1 MIPAYGKGR
10 DKAMRARA
18 MNNKIKDSAF
28 ERIFDVVNVILLI
41 VVMLAILLPVLH
53 ILFASF
59 SDPVEVMREKGFL
72 LRPIGFTLDSYK
84 SVAKNPNIISGYT
97 NTLFI
102 VAVGTVLN
110 IFLTLL
116 AAYVISRKDFMW
128 ATFITILIIITMYFD
143 GGIIPFYLTV
153 KTVKLDGSIWAL
165 IIPSAINTFNL
176 IIMRTAMVC
185 VPESMSESAK
195 IDGAGHFRILFSI
208 MVPLVK
214 STIAVLTL
222 YYAVSHWNSWFNA
235 MIFLRDRKLYPLQ
248 LILREILIQGDTT
261 MMTAGSGEDI
271 ALIGETIKYATIV
284 VATVPVLCVYPFL
297 QRYFVKG
304 VLIGAVKG

>member
-1 MIPAYGKGR
+1 MVKGEGSI
-10 DKAMRARA
+10 MRARA
-18 MNNKIKDSAF
+18 TSNKIKDSTL
-28 ERIFDVVNVILLI
+28 ERFFDVVNIIFLML
-41 VVMLAILLPVLH
+41 VMLVILLPVLH

-59 SDPVEVMREKGFL
+59 SDPVEVMRQKGFI
-72 LRPIGFTLDSYK
+72 LRPLGFTLDSYK
-84 SVAKNPNIISGYT
+84 SVAKNPNIVSGYT
-97 NTLFI
+97 NTIFI
-102 VAVGTVLN
+102 VVFGTALN
-110 IFLTLL
+110 IFLTLI

-128 ATFITILIIITMYFD
+128 STLITILIIITLYFD

-153 KTVKLDGSIWAL
+153 RNVKLDGSIWAL

-176 IIMRTAMVC
+176 IIMRTAMVG

-261 MMTAGSGEDI
+261 MMTAGSGEYSHDRGDNKI
-271 ALIGETIKYATIV
+271 CNIV
-284 VATVPVLCVYPFL
+284 
-297 QRYFVKG
+297 
-304 VLIGAVKG
+304 

>member
-1 MIPAYGKGR
+1 MVKGEGSI
-10 DKAMRARA
+10 MRARA
-18 MNNKIKDSAF
+18 TSNKIKDSTL
-28 ERIFDVVNVILLI
+28 ERFFDVVNIIFLML
-41 VVMLAILLPVLH
+41 VMLVILLPVLH

-59 SDPVEVMREKGFL
+59 SDPVEVMRQKGFI
-72 LRPIGFTLDSYK
+72 LRPLGFTLDSYK
-84 SVAKNPNIISGYT
+84 SVAKNPNIVSGYT
-97 NTLFI
+97 NTIFI
-102 VAVGTVLN
+102 VVFGTALN
-110 IFLTLL
+110 IFLTLI

-128 ATFITILIIITMYFD
+128 STLITILIIITLYFD

-153 KTVKLDGSIWAL
+153 RNVKLDGSIWAL

-176 IIMRTAMVC
+176 IILRTAMVG

-271 ALIGETIKYATIV
+271 AMIGETIKYATIV
-284 VATVPVLCVYPFL
+284 VATIPVLCVYPFL

>member
-1 MIPAYGKGR
+1 
-10 DKAMRARA
+10 
-18 MNNKIKDSAF
+18 
-28 ERIFDVVNVILLI
+28 
-41 VVMLAILLPVLH
+41 MLVILLPVLH

-59 SDPVEVMREKGFL
+59 SDPVEVMRQKGFI
-72 LRPIGFTLDSYK
+72 LRPLGFTLDSYK
-84 SVAKNPNIISGYT
+84 SVAKNPNIVSGYS
-97 NTLFI
+97 NTIFI
-102 VAVGTVLN
+102 VVFGTALN
-110 IFLTLL
+110 IFLTLI

-128 ATFITILIIITMYFD
+128 STLITILIIITLYFD

-153 KTVKLDGSIWAL
+153 RNVKLDGSIWAL

-176 IIMRTAMVC
+176 IIMRTAMVG

-271 ALIGETIKYATIV
+271 AMIGETIKYATIV
-284 VATVPVLCVYPFL
+284 VATIPVLCVYPFL